1 MSKVIYM
8 ESTIKELGKIDGIS
22 TQKLIDSGE
31 VIQNQN
37 TYLVIEDIIGNV
49 NDIKR
54 RKLLNN
60 EYVDE
65 LKEPITLNI
74 ITKCPSKWV
83 LQDLET
89 GQVYRGTDN
98 INVSKQWVEFSQQ
111 PPSSSDMKNK

>member
-1 MSKVIYM
+1 M
-8 ESTIKELGKIDGIS
+8 ESTINELGKIDSIS

-31 VIQNQN
+31 VIQNEN
-37 TYLVIEDIIGNV
+37 TYLVIEDISIV

-65 LKEPITLNI
+65 LNEPLTLNV

-98 INVSKQWVEFSQQ
+98 TNVGKHWIEFFHK
-111 PPSSSDMKNK
+111 PPSTSNKKNK

>member
-31 VIQNQN
+31 VIQNEN

-65 LKEPITLNI
+65 LKEPITLNVN
-74 ITKCPSKWV
+74 TKCPSKWV

-98 INVSKQWVEFSQQ
+98 PNISKQWIEVFHK
-111 PPSSSDMKNK
+111 PPSSPDRKK